1 MSNDLQRALKEL
13 ERGGQVLLSRT
24 PDGFDAF
31 VAADLARALAAKA
44 EGRSVALVHVAR
56 DGQRS
61 RAFQDAFAFAAPD
74 IEVLDF
80 PSWDCQPY
88 DRVSPNA
95 GIAARRMTALS
106 RLARSSG
113 SEERPRILCT
123 TVNAL
128 VQRVAPLTTIAADTF
143 SAAPGNVVK
152 TDDLVR
158 WLEINGFLRSSTVRE
173 TGEYAM
179 RGGIVDLFA
188 PGMPAPI
195 RLDFFGDTLE
205 TIRPFDPETQ
215 RSTGQLRSLDLVP
228 MSEVQL
234 TTDTMRRFRQA
245 YLASF
250 GAETRGDTLY
260 EAISEGRRHPGM
272 EHWLPLFHE
281 QMDTLFDYFAGAPI
295 LLDPLAEDAAA
306 ERLAQARDYYDSRKE
321 AYDSD
326 PAGAS
331 YKPLKPDALYL
342 KPDEFRA
349 RLDAAALA
357 RISPFATPDSPH
369 GLTVDLGAGVGR
381 SFAPERADENAN
393 VFEAAVKHIETL
405 RADGRRVILAGWS
418 DGSRERLGHVLA
430 EHGLKKI
437 EPVSSLAQTIGLKG
451 VALAVIGLEQGFV
464 AGDLAVIG
472 EQDILG
478 DRLVRARK
486 RHKRENVLQE
496 VGALS
501 AGDLVVH
508 VDHGIG
514 RFIGLTQIQAI
525 GVPHDCLELH
535 YAGGDKLYL
544 PVENLELL
552 SRYGSEDQEATLDR
566 LGGVGWQTR
575 KARMKKRIREIA
587 HG

>member
-1 MSNDLQRALKEL
+1 MANDLQRALKEL
-13 ERGGQVLLSRT
+13 ERGGKVLLSRT

-31 VAADLARALAAKA
+31 VAADFARALAGKA

-61 RAFQDAFAFAAPD
+61 RAFQDAFAFAAPE

-95 GIAARRMTALS
+95 GITARRMTALS
-106 RLARSSG
+106 RLARSAG

-128 VQRVAPLTTIAADTF
+128 VQRVAPLKTIATDTF

-158 WLEINGFLRSSTVRE
+158 WLEVNGFLRSSTVRE

-215 RSTGQLRSLDLVP
+215 RSTGQLRALDLVP

-245 YLASF
+245 YLAQF

-260 EAISEGRRHPGM
+260 EAVSEGRRHPGM

-281 QMDTLFDYFAGAPI
+281 QMDTLFDYVAGAP
-295 LLDPLAEDAAA
+295 LVLDPLAEDAAA
-306 ERLAQARDYYDSRKE
+306 ERLSQAQDYYDARKE

-326 PAGAS
+326 PANAN
-331 YKPLKPDALYL
+331 YKPLKPEALYL
-342 KPDEFRA
+342 KPDELRA
-349 RLDAAALA
+349 RLDAAPLA
-357 RISPFATPDSPH
+357 RVSPFAVPDSPH
-369 GLTVDLGAGVGR
+369 GMSVDLGAGVGR

-393 VFEAAVKHIETL
+393 VFEAAVRHIETL
-405 RADGRRVILAGWS
+405 RESGKRVILAGWS
-418 DGSRERLGHVLA
+418 DGSRERLGHVMA

-437 EPVSSLAQTIGLKG
+437 EPVSSLAQTIGLKA
-451 VALAVIGLEQGFV
+451 VALAVIGLEQG
-464 AGDLAVIG
+464 
-472 EQDILG
+472 
-478 DRLVRARK
+478 
-486 RHKRENVLQE
+486 
-496 VGALS
+496 
-501 AGDLVVH
+501 
-508 VDHGIG
+508 
-514 RFIGLTQIQAI
+514 
-525 GVPHDCLELH
+525 
-535 YAGGDKLYL
+535 
-544 PVENLELL
+544 
-552 SRYGSEDQEATLDR
+552 
-566 LGGVGWQTR
+566 
-575 KARMKKRIREIA
+575 
-587 HG
+587 